1 MIDFEQELYN
11 RFGQVKDFTLG
22 MRIAKYFYELGSSE
36 KPNNH
41 LEPFDWDKFR
51 AETARDVLAGMMGH
65 ERIRYDDSLHEC
77 QVKTA
82 IEYADELI
90 KQLKEE

>member
-1 MIDFEQELYN
+1 MIPIL
-11 RFGQVKDFTLG
+11 FGMYVFLVLIAWG
-22 MRIAKYFYELGSSE
+22 IWRIGDKLDKKCQG
-36 KPNNH
+36 
-41 LEPFDWDKFR
+41 PFDWDRFR

-65 ERIRYDDSLHEC
+65 ERIRYDDSLHER